1 MVKLF
6 TIMGKIKFNVIKKL
20 ILDTVVAIKNVG
32 MLNTSKLY
40 ISAII
45 DRLFYYD
52 SEYDINESVDPRDTI
67 PNHPSVRHATIY
79 FPTRVRPF
87 MKMLK
92 TLNLNKSNTVFVDF
106 GCGKGRAL
114 LLAAEFGIK
123 KVKGIEF
130 CDKLSSIALN
140 NMQRYSDKYS
150 TSSVE
155 FEVINNDMSLYNLDE
170 LDNLFYLYNPCDEY
184 ILDKVI
190 HNIIDS
196 YSEAPRWGVIVYQ
209 NNTINHPTIFDN
221 YKELSFLFCK
231 EFIGNKFFIYK
242 IHENIQ

>member
-32 MLNTSKLY
+32 ILNTSKLY

-52 SEYDINESVDPRDTI
+52 SEYDIKESVDPRDTI
-67 PNHPSVRHATIY
+67 PNHPSVHHATIY

-140 NMQRYSDKYS
+140 NMQIYSDKYS

-155 FEVINNDMSLYNLDE
+155 FEIINNDMSLYNLDE
-170 LDNLFYLYNPCDEY
+170 LDNLFYFYNPCDEY

-196 YSEAPRWGVIVYQ
+196 FSGTSRCGTIVYQ

-242 IHENIQ
+242 IYENT

>member
-140 NMQRYSDKYS
+140 NIQRYSDKYN

-170 LDNLFYLYNPCDEY
+170 LDNLFYFYNPCDEY

-196 YSEAPRWGVIVYQ
+196 FSEAPRRGTIVYQ
-209 NNTINHPTIFDN
+209 NNTISHPTIFDN
-221 YKELSFLFCK
+221 YKELSYLFCK

-242 IHENIQ
+242 IHENT

>member
-32 MLNTSKLY
+32 ILNTSKLY

-52 SEYDINESVDPRDTI
+52 SEYDIKESVDPRDTI

-92 TLNLNKSNTVFVDF
+92 TLNLNKSDTVFVDF
-106 GCGKGRAL
+106 GWKR
-114 LLAAEFGIK
+114 
-123 KVKGIEF
+123 
-130 CDKLSSIALN
+130 
-140 NMQRYSDKYS
+140 
-150 TSSVE
+150 
-155 FEVINNDMSLYNLDE
+155 
-170 LDNLFYLYNPCDEY
+170 
-184 ILDKVI
+184 
-190 HNIIDS
+190 
-196 YSEAPRWGVIVYQ
+196 
-209 NNTINHPTIFDN
+209 
-221 YKELSFLFCK
+221 
-231 EFIGNKFFIYK
+231 
-242 IHENIQ
+242 